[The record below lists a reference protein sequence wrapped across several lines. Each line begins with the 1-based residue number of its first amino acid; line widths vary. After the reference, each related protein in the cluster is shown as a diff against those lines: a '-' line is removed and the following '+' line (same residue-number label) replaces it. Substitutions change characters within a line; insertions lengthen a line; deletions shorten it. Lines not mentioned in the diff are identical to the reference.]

1 MEFNETTFPFNIDGD
16 RVSDLMVLKSN
27 AWYIGRL
34 YYDFEIGAALPYS
47 RDSQYFATKHD
58 ARRALD
64 TGNFYRDCV
73 ENNWNYSR
81 HPELIP
87 DTNNPDIPKSRDL
100 EWDERP

>member
-1 MEFNETTFPFNIDGD
+1 MQYSKKDFPHVIDGD
-16 RVSDLMVLKSN
+16 HVSELMVLKSN

-34 YYDFEIGAALPYS
+34 YWDFEFGHAFPYS

-58 ARRALD
+58 ARLALR
-64 TGNFYRDCV
+64 TGNFMRDCV

-87 DTNNPDIPKSRDL
+87 
-100 EWDERP
+100 E